1 MDLNKEDTRTIGTIT
16 RQIDSSAHHRITP
29 KAVIIHLVLIDSVGR
44 MVGVVTTMAD
54 TSRCFLPRTTH
65 MATASSIVS
74 KPMIALLPTSFSSP
88 IQTGGHRTP
97 DRHIQQHNLLMG
109 HQKEGRGNGSSR
121 LEAALSQAQIAS
133 TSHRPRQAEKTG
145 RMQSRRVMSTVCELP
160 NVPCHRLGQP
170 QIKNKLARHHLPH
183 SGKMITNNVMN
194 SLLQLPVCGPQYHPL
209 TSS

>member
-16 RQIDSSAHHRITP
+16 SQIDSSAHHRITS
-29 KAVIIHLVLIDSVGR
+29 KAGIIHLVLIDSIGR

-54 TSRCFLPRTTH
+54 TTRCFLPRTH
-65 MATASSIVS
+65 MATPSIVS
-74 KPMIALLPTSFSSP
+74 KPLIALLPTSSSFSSP
-88 IQTGGHRTP
+88 VQTGGKQRVP
-97 DRHIQQHNLLMG
+97 DRHMQQHNLLMG

-145 RMQSRRVMSTVCELP
+145 RMQSRHVMSTVCGLP
-160 NVPCHRLGQP
+160 SVPCRRLGQP
-170 QIKNKLARHHLPH
+170 QIKNKLVRHHLPH

-194 SLLQLPVCGPQYHPL
+194 SLLQLPAQYHPL